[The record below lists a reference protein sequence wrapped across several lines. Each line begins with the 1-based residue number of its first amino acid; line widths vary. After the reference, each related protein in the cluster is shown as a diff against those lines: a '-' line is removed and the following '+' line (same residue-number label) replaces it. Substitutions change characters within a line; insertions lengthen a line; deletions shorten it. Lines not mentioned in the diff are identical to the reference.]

1 MGIIFIIVL
10 VASIV
15 FGINKLL
22 FNDASK
28 IKLMFVS
35 AFFIMIGISILL
47 IFHDVN
53 ENIKIIPNIISYIFI
68 YLGSING
75 ITVLRKL

>member
-1 MGIIFIIVL
+1 MGSIFITLL

-22 FNDASK
+22 FIDAPK

-35 AFFIMIGISILL
+35 VFFIMIGSSILL

-53 ENIKIIPNIISYIFI
+53 ENIKIIPNIISYVFI

-75 ITVLRKL
+75 FTVLRKL